1 MASIKKNFVYQSVY
15 QLLLIVLPLITAPYI
30 ARVLGSENAG
40 VYSYTFTTANY
51 FVVIAM
57 LGLEQYGNR
66 SIAKVR
72 DDINKRNQVFS
83 ELLLLHLIIS
93 ILISVI
99 YFAYVFFLVK
109 EYRFIMIIQGIYVL
123 SAIFDVNWFFF
134 GMELFKLTVIRNII
148 IKLLS
153 VLAIF
158 IFVND
163 KTDFWIYAII
173 MAASVFISQVILW
186 KFLPKYVT
194 LKRVSI
200 KSCVLHLRPILILF
214 TAVIAANIYRM
225 FDKVMLG
232 WYGHMNN
239 LGCYDYADK
248 IIRIP
253 LSLIT
258 AMGTVM
264 LSKMSNLF
272 ARKDTE
278 QAEKMLELSALF
290 VLLMSF
296 AMAFGIAGIAPEF
309 VIVFLGDGYEESI
322 VLIMVLAVTLPLIGW
337 NNYIRTQLLIP
348 LQKDKIYTIGVCTGA
363 VVNVVLNAIFIQFF
377 NAKGAAIATIFSYT
391 AVMVIQTVPLLKN
404 TNIVNYFHFIPFPF
418 ISGIF
423 MLILV
428 RLIGRSMGIS
438 VLTVICEI
446 VVGILFYGILS
457 IVYLYIMKKEL
468 VQKYIDR
475 IRKRIYHIK

>member
-1 MASIKKNFVYQSVY
+1 MASIKKNFVYQSAY

-40 VYSYTFTTANY
+40 VYSYTYTTANY

-83 ELLLLHLIIS
+83 ELLLLHLVIS

-99 YFAYVFFLVK
+99 YFSYVFFFVK

-158 IFVND
+158 ILVND
-163 KTDFWIYAII
+163 KTDLWIYAII
-173 MAASVFISQVILW
+173 MAASMFISQVILW
-186 KFLPKYVT
+186 KFLPKYVS
-194 LKRVSI
+194 LKMVSI
-200 KSCVLHLRPILILF
+200 KSCVLHLRPILVLF

-278 QAEKMLELSALF
+278 QAEK
-290 VLLMSF
+290 
-296 AMAFGIAGIAPEF
+296 
-309 VIVFLGDGYEESI
+309 DGYEES
-322 VLIMVLAVTLPLIGW
+322 VALIMILAVTLPLIGW

-348 LQKDKIYTIGVCTGA
+348 LQKDKIYTVGVCTGA

-391 AVMVIQTVPLLKN
+391 AVMVIQTIPLLKN
-404 TNIVNYFHFIPFPF
+404 TKIVSYFRFIPFPF
-418 ISGIF
+418 ISGVF

-428 RLIGRSMGIS
+428 RLVGRSMGIS

-475 IRKRIYHIK
+475 IQKRICHIK